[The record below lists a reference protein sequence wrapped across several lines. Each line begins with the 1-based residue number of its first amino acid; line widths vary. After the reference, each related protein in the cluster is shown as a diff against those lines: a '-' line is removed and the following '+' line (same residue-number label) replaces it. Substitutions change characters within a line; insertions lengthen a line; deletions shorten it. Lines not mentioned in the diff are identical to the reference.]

1 MLNFILKNLYYFFFV
16 SIFIG
21 SSISLSGVYPLRLM
35 APILLICFILFIFG
49 NKTTQKNT
57 FLYTFFWLFSIT
69 YFIFTFFSS
78 LFGYASLLIIPEI
91 NDVLNF
97 VMLFLILS
105 LLLLFYKYDFR
116 RFYKT
121 SINAIVFLYFLFL
134 FFAVVEIFF
143 DFHFPVSRFYATPL
157 NIPTAF
163 FTNPNDFASI
173 FTLLLLVIFT
183 HFRLKFNFLTFL
195 FLLVHIAIV
204 FYTGSRLSIFVILLY
219 VLVFR
224 TKTSLK
230 YLLFAAIGLSFFWK
244 EIPTQYKQLFSIEN
258 IMFSSSNKSEN
269 IRKNLYIEGAK
280 SLNKHFGLGLG
291 INASSKYYKSLVGT
305 NGLNGL
311 VNPHNYLVEILI
323 NSGLVNLFLFII
335 LNLLLFYSLFKKGQY
350 EKSSHIIFFNVL
362 LFSSSS
368 SLFLWPIYFFMYF
381 YFVWADDKI
390 DLIET

>member
-1 MLNFILKNLYYFFFV
+1 MFCPVYISQQNHSKKY
-16 SIFIG
+16 
-21 SSISLSGVYPLRLM
+21 ISLHF
-35 APILLICFILFIFG
+35 LLV
-49 NKTTQKNT
+49 
-57 FLYTFFWLFSIT
+57 FFDNLLHF
-69 YFIFTFFSS
+69 YFFFSS
-78 LFGYASLLIIPEI
+78 LIGYASLLIIPEI

-143 DFHFPVSRFYATPL
+143 DFHFPVSRFYGTSL

-183 HFRLKFNFLTFL
+183 HFRLKLNFLTFL
-195 FLLVHIAIV
+195 FLLAHMAIV
-204 FYTGSRLSIFVILLY
+204 FYTGSRLSIFVIFLY
-219 VLVFR
+219 VLLFR
-224 TKTSLK
+224 TKTSLR
-230 YLLFAAIGLSFFWK
+230 YLLFVAIGLSYFLK
-244 EIPTQYKQLFSIEN
+244 EIPSQYKQLLSIEN
-258 IMFSSSNKSEN
+258 LMFSSSNKSEN
-269 IRKNLYIEGAK
+269 IRKNLYMEGAK

-291 INASSKYYKSLVGT
+291 INASTEYYKSLAGT

-335 LNLLLFYSLFKKGQY
+335 LNLFLFYSLFKKGQY
-350 EKSSHIIFFNVL
+350 EKSSHIIFFNIL

-368 SLFLWPIYFFMYF
+368 SLFLWPIYFFSCIF
-381 YFVWADDKI
+381 I
-390 DLIET
+390 LCGLIIKLN